1 MAPLSDSMLGA
12 QPRGAQLKCLQAPAS
27 PIINSPDNVFHGSVV
42 LQGFPPVWPWNGQIN
57 TSSETNWNYT
67 PRCLNIRMHK
77 QRCPGSDC
85 RLNIEMCGSK
95 CSKKNNKKKQ
105 KGLHV
110 RMYSYPYILFCS
122 TGNLLMYASV
132 RVWRGEI
139 LQPCRGLKGFSSS
152 LLLHF
157 EWPFV
162 FIYFF
167 VQLLRSVM
175 KNTFLKN
182 GWIWKKI
189 QI

>member
-67 PRCLNIRMHK
+67 PRCLNIRTHK

-95 CSKKNNKKKQ
+95 CSKKQ
-105 KGLHV
+105 KGVHV

-122 TGNLLMYASV
+122 TGISLCMQVYVSGEEKYFRLVGGWRVSPLLFRY
-132 RVWRGEI
+132 I
-139 LQPCRGLKGFSSS
+139 LNDHLYLFT
-152 LLLHF
+152 
-157 EWPFV
+157 
-162 FIYFF
+162 FF

-175 KNTFLKN
+175 KNKFF
-182 GWIWKKI
+182 KKWLNL
-189 QI
+189 

>member
-67 PRCLNIRMHK
+67 PRCLNIRTHK

-95 CSKKNNKKKQ
+95 CSKKKKTKTKRTACKNVQ
-105 KGLHV
+105 L
-110 RMYSYPYILFCS
+110 SIYPFLLN
-122 TGNLLMYASV
+122 GNLLMYASV

-139 LQPCRGLKGFSSS
+139 LQTCRGLKGFSSS
-152 LLLHF
+152 LPLHF

-167 VQLLRSVM
+167 CAAFEICDE
-175 KNTFLKN
+175 K
-182 GWIWKKI
+182 
-189 QI
+189 QIF